1 MVKKNSFQDIL
12 DFLLFYKK
20 NNKTDMSDKQ
30 SLFQNLSLEQRKLL
44 YYYIC
49 IWVRALIIY
58 GVWAYWPNP
67 VIRYLFATALFVSI
81 LRLYTSRSQNV
92 WWLKNM
98 HFYFAV
104 VLLIFTI
111 ISLYSVSF
119 AETLRVYVLAIL
131 ITDLVCGV
139 VSSFFRFR

>member
-1 MVKKNSFQDIL
+1 MVKKNSFQDI
-12 DFLLFYKK
+12 LLFYKK

-30 SLFQNLSLEQRKLL
+30 SLFQNLSLEKRKLL
-44 YYYIC
+44 YYSIC

-58 GVWAYWPNP
+58 GVWVYWPNP
-67 VIRYLFATALFVSI
+67 VLRYLFATALFVSI
-81 LRLYTSRSQNV
+81 LRLYTSRSQDV

-98 HFYFAV
+98 HFYFAL

-111 ISLYSVSF
+111 ISLYSVSV
-119 AETLRVYVLAIL
+119 AETLRVYVLATL
-131 ITDLVCGV
+131 MTDLVCGV